1 MMTMSLRMS
10 VGARHCSTYAR
21 NVSPVI
27 APSSTKGAV
36 IPLWR
41 RAATKVMVFQC
52 PCGTRPTSRSPRGQ
66 RPLSRTI
73 FVLAAVSS
81 MNTNRVESSMP
92 CSRIQ
97 RRRAQATSA
106 RSCSAARRLFFE
118 RDLVSSEKPPERGA
132 AAGDPPLAHRDKH
145 LVERQIRLFRDQGE
159 QPIRPLLQWRS
170 ASSVWYG
177 HSASGIAP
185 ALKPFDRRTG
195 ADLKIFGSLAPRS
208 TALNSCD
215 DALSKFHRIRV
226 WHCSTSKGG
235 INANRLAHKQPLG
248 NPSILLGTFRFYSAE
263 TCSSRCIPHHQI
275 PGAVWYRVSDDRR
288 RQRRQRHRAKQRARM
303 FAALDKHGP
312 RVLSCRSDRGRS

>member
-27 APSSTKGAV
+27 APVEHQGCCDSIVAQSGHEGDGLPMSV
-36 IPLWR
+36 R
-41 RAATKVMVFQC
+41 HATDQ
-52 PCGTRPTSRSPRGQ
+52 S
-66 RPLSRTI
+66 
-73 FVLAAVSS
+73 LAAWATAAQPHHFCIGRGLVDEHQSG
-81 MNTNRVESSMP
+81 
-92 CSRIQ
+92 RIKHALLSNPAPA
-97 RRRAQATSA
+97 RATSA

-118 RDLVSSEKPPERGA
+118 RDLVSSEKSPERGA

-177 HSASGIAP
+177 HGTSGIAP

-195 ADLKIFGSLAPRS
+195 ADLKMFGSLAPRS

-226 WHCSTSKGG
+226 WHCSTSKSG

-263 TCSSRCIPHHQI
+263 TCSSAWLRGLIQPP
-275 PGAVWYRVSDDRR
+275 PGCGIAYIDWS
-288 RQRRQRHRAKQRARM
+288 QQEFGIA
-303 FAALDKHGP
+303 AAL
-312 RVLSCRSDRGRS
+312 S

>member
-10 VGARHCSTYAR
+10 VGTRHCSTYAR

-27 APSSTKGAV
+27 DPSSTKGAV

-97 RRRAQATSA
+97 RRRARATSG

-132 AAGDPPLAHRDKH
+132 ATGDPSPAHCDKH
-145 LVERQIRLFRDQGE
+145 LIQCQIRLFRDQSE
-159 QPIRPLLQWRS
+159 QPIRLLLQWRS
-170 ASSVWYG
+170 ASAVRHGRGASV
-177 HSASGIAP
+177 IAP
-185 ALKPFDRRTG
+185 ALQPFDRRTG
-195 ADLKIFGSLAPRS
+195 ADLKVLGSLTPRS

-215 DALSKFHRIRV
+215 DSLTHLSRIRV
-226 WHCSTSKGG
+226 WHCLASKSR

-248 NPSILLGTFRFYSAE
+248 NPPILLTRN
-263 TCSSRCIPHHQI
+263 
-275 PGAVWYRVSDDRR
+275 
-288 RQRRQRHRAKQRARM
+288 M
-303 FAALDKHGP
+303 L
-312 RVLSCRSDRGRS
+312 

>member
-1 MMTMSLRMS
+1 
-10 VGARHCSTYAR
+10 
-21 NVSPVI
+21 
-27 APSSTKGAV
+27 
-36 IPLWR
+36 
-41 RAATKVMVFQC
+41 
-52 PCGTRPTSRSPRGQ
+52 
-66 RPLSRTI
+66 
-73 FVLAAVSS
+73 
-81 MNTNRVESSMP
+81 MP

-97 RRRAQATSA
+97 RRRARATSA

-159 QPIRPLLQWRS
+159 QPIRPLLQWRI
-170 ASSVWYG
+170 ASSLWYG
-177 HSASGIAP
+177 HGASGIAP

-195 ADLKIFGSLAPRS
+195 ADLKMFGSLAPRS

-226 WHCSTSKGG
+226 WHCSTSKSG

-263 TCSSRCIPHHQI
+263 TCSRAAATATSA
-275 PGAVWYRVSDDRR
+275 GASA
-288 RQRRQRHRAKQRARM
+288 RASNRPVRARSVGAIWRTAQM
-303 FAALDKHGP
+303 ITANGTMAMSGIDIQHS
-312 RVLSCRSDRGRS
+312 RHS